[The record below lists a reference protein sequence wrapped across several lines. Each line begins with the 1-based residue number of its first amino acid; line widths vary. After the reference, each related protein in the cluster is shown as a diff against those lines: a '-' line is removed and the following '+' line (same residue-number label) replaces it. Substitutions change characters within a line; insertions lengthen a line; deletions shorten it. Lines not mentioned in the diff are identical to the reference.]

1 VDTARKSLARDS
13 ASHPAFFCYGTFS
26 VELWLFRAPLI
37 SRRGATL
44 ASPWQQ
50 ILAKNHVEGAAPESL
65 EQRSASRPSFWL
77 SYDNG
82 TCIVELWLFHVSLTS
97 PRQQNFPKKIY
108 IHIESLENRWR
119 SGPQVAQLFFLLY
132 QDNKGA
138 CIVELWLFEALL
150 TSRRR
155 STGTIKAHSVLK
167 FDCFSHRSSHDGVR
181 RLPHHGS
188 RNWQKKYCRGRGSRV
203 LGAAVRNS
211 PLFCS
216 ARTIMVRSVSNF
228 GCFTHRS
235 VSSVLGLHT
244 TPTPLTDRLA
254 CFVSVTV

>member
-1 VDTARKSLARDS
+1 MDTALKSLVRDS

-97 PRQQNFPKKIY
+97 PRQQNFPKK
-108 IHIESLENRWR
+108 ST
-119 SGPQVAQLFFLLY
+119 F
-132 QDNKGA
+132 
-138 CIVELWLFEALL
+138 
-150 TSRRR
+150 TSR
-155 STGTIKAHSVLK
+155 V
-167 FDCFSHRSSHDGVR
+167 
-181 RLPHHGS
+181 S
-188 RNWQKKYCRGRGSRV
+188 RIV
-203 LGAAVRNS
+203 GAAVRKS
-211 PLFCS
+211 PS
-216 ARTIMVRSVSNF
+216 
-228 GCFTHRS
+228 CF
-235 VSSVLGLHT
+235 
-244 TPTPLTDRLA
+244 LA
-254 CFVSVTV
+254 VPRQ